1 MITEHL
7 LNNSLCPFFCFFI
20 LQLSEFFF
28 KHFAT
33 NVYRHPYFFY
43 LSTLNKN
50 KKLNNTLSY
59 FNFVSYSTLFRRAQ
73 KEFLFGR
80 LRYLFPPAISEVKN
94 MKIYYLPFPSDRPIM
109 IKQIRI
115 TFTSAILI
123 WNISRFLFLSHKFLL
138 KYLSAVELHKIVLF
152 LINKDS
158 NFLKLIIFDKLN
170 TR

>member
-1 MITEHL
+1 MFFLISQLFMINEHL

-20 LQLSEFFF
+20 LQLSEFFQ
-28 KHFAT
+28 T
-33 NVYRHPYFFY
+33 LRYLCISSSLFFY

-80 LRYLFPPAISEVKN
+80 LRYLFPPAISEAKN

-109 IKQIRI
+109 IKQISI

-123 WNISRFLFLSHKFLL
+123 WNISRFLF
-138 KYLSAVELHKIVLF
+138 
-152 LINKDS
+152 
-158 NFLKLIIFDKLN
+158 
-170 TR
+170 